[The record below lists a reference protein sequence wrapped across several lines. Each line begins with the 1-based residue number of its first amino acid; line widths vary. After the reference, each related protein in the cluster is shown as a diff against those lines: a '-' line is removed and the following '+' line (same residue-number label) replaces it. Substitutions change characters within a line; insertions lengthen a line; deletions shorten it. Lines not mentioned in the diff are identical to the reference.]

1 MWAPHGGPAGSFSAL
16 MPNSSPVPRV
26 LVVDDELLIRWSLGE
41 ALTAAGY
48 IVVEGRD
55 AAEARRAIGDHVHP
69 PDVVVLDY
77 RLPDSDDLGLLTAIR
92 RQAPTVPVIL
102 MTAHGTAEVVRGA
115 LDLGAYRVVNKPF
128 EVHDMASL
136 VTEALAAR

>member
-1 MWAPHGGPAGSFSAL
+1 
-16 MPNSSPVPRV
+16 MPNNSQSRI

-48 IVVEGRD
+48 AVVDGRD
-55 AAEARRAIGDHVHP
+55 AAEARQAIRDQDHK

-77 RLPDSDDLGLLTAIR
+77 RLPDSNDLGLLTTIR
-92 RQAPTVPVIL
+92 NEAPTVPVIL
-102 MTAHGTAEVVRGA
+102 MTAYGTAEVVKGA
-115 LDLGAYRVVNKPF
+115 LDLGAYRVVSKPF

>member
-1 MWAPHGGPAGSFSAL
+1 
-16 MPNSSPVPRV
+16 MPISSQSRI

-48 IVVEGRD
+48 AVVEGRD
-55 AAEARRAIGDHVHP
+55 AAEARQAIRDRDHK
-69 PDVVVLDY
+69 PDLVVLDY
-77 RLPDSDDLGLLTAIR
+77 RLPDSNDLGLLTTIR
-92 RQAPTVPVIL
+92 NEAPTVPVIL
-102 MTAHGTAEVVRGA
+102 MTAYGTAEVVKGA
-115 LDLGAYRVVNKPF
+115 LDLGAYRVVSKPF

>member
-1 MWAPHGGPAGSFSAL
+1 
-16 MPNSSPVPRV
+16 MPINSQSRI

-48 IVVEGRD
+48 AVVEGRD
-55 AAEARRAIGDHVHP
+55 AAEARQAIRDQDHK

-77 RLPDSDDLGLLTAIR
+77 RLPDSNDLGLLTTIR
-92 RQAPTVPVIL
+92 NEAPTVPVIL
-102 MTAHGTAEVVRGA
+102 MTAYGTAEVVKGA
-115 LDLGAYRVVNKPF
+115 LDLGAYRVVSKPF